1 LLALLSDLSGVF
13 DNYYTLYQICVDTIP
28 ASTKCQKVSLGI
40 SETLK
45 WNVYASYASA
55 VVNVL

>member
-1 LLALLSDLSGVF
+1 LRALLSDLSSVF

-28 ASTKCQKVSLGI
+28 ASTKCQKVSLGV

-45 WNVYASYASA
+45 WNVLS
-55 VVNVL
+55 